1 MTCSS
6 QILSYRVR
14 PMAWL
19 SWFRRVAG
27 FRILV
32 SGVSVARMG
41 VWAHGRALHMPRT
54 RFGPRAWCGGG
65 FGILVGG
72 GAGARMGVWA
82 HGRALH
88 MPRTRFGPR
97 AWGGVGGGP
106 CWIRTSYQS
115 IMSRL
120 L

>member
-54 RFGPRAWCGGG
+54 RFGPRAWCG
-65 FGILVGG
+65 VGG
-72 GAGARMGVWA
+72 GGLLGVCGSMVALSICGARGSGHGHGGGWVV
-82 HGRALH
+82 GRAGFE
-88 MPRTRFGPR
+88 PATN
-97 AWGGVGGGP
+97 
-106 CWIRTSYQS
+106 
-115 IMSRL
+115 RL
-120 L
+120 